1 LDAVS
6 NAAQLPIR
14 HAHNK
19 GKKFPPDPLTPHE
32 AQVIIDAC
40 PQNKTGI
47 RNRALL
53 TLMYRSGL
61 RVGEALSLRPSS
73 IDFTTHSIR
82 LLDTKNGQAQT
93 RGLHPSADE
102 ALRQW
107 IELRRE
113 LGITAGP
120 LFCTL
125 MANHPGRP
133 LSTRYMRWLTAD
145 LAKRAGV
152 DKRVHPH
159 VFRHTFAAELWR
171 GGADL
176 AAISRLL
183 GHANI
188 MMTAQYLDHLTNSE
202 AITRLQTFDLPP
214 LDGGKAV
221 PVSRPD
227 RSFDDY
233 EQW

>member
-1 LDAVS
+1 MTRSSDPVRCLRDTAFQGSGTELSSGDQVGRRS
-6 NAAQLPIR
+6 HAAELPIR

-32 AQVIIDAC
+32 AQAIIDAC

-73 IDFTTHSIR
+73 LDFAAHSIR

-93 RGLHPSADE
+93 RGFHPSADE
-102 ALRQW
+102 ALKRW
-107 IELRRE
+107 IALRRG
-113 LGITAGP
+113 LGLTAGP
-120 LFCTL
+120 LFWHIE
-125 MANHPGRP
+125 AHPGGP
-133 LSTRYMRWLTAD
+133 LSTRYVRWLTAD

-159 VFRHTFAAELWR
+159 IFRHTFAAELSR
-171 GGADL
+171 SGADL
-176 AAISRLL
+176 AAISNCS
-183 GHANI
+183 G
-188 MMTAQYLDHLTNSE
+188 
-202 AITRLQTFDLPP
+202 TRT
-214 LDGGKAV
+214 
-221 PVSRPD
+221 S
-227 RSFDDY
+227 
-233 EQW
+233 